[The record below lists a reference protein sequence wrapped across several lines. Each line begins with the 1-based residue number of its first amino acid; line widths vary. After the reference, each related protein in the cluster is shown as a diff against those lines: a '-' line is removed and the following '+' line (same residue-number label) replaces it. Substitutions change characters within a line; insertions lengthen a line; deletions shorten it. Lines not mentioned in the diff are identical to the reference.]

1 MALKTLGAKA
11 AAALDQELM
20 STGAFS
26 IDQLMELA
34 GLSVSQAIYR
44 VHPLTKGRRI
54 LVACGPGNNGGDG
67 LVAARH
73 LFFYGYKPTVFYPK
87 RSKNELYQ
95 RLAKQLED
103 LEVPFVNDFQAAI
116 DSTDHVIDA
125 IFGLLFPVHRIAKV
139 HRPNNVTAG
148 FSFSGE
154 VREPF
159 PSVIQAL
166 QDTKLP
172 VTSVDAPS
180 SWDIENGPPESGLG
194 SSFMPTALVS
204 LTAPK
209 PLVRHFRGRHF
220 VGGRFVSQSIAKKYD
235 FEVPNYPGIDQV
247 VELEPSE
254 QKL

>member
-1 MALKTLGAKA
+1 MAIKTLGAKA

-34 GLSVSQAIYR
+34 GLAVSQAVYR
-44 VHPLTKGRRI
+44 LQPLESGRRI

-73 LFFYGYKPTVFYPK
+73 LRHYGYNPTVFYPK
-87 RSKNELYQ
+87 RSKNDLYQ

-103 LEVPFVNDFQAAI
+103 LDVPFVDDFSSAVS
-116 DSTDHVIDA
+116 STDHIVDA
-125 IFGLLFPVHRIAKV
+125 IF
-139 HRPNNVTAG
+139 G

-159 PSVIQAL
+159 PAVIQAL
-166 QDTKLP
+166 QETKLP

-209 PLVRHFRGRHF
+209 PLVKYFRGRHF
-220 VGGRFVSQSIAKKYD
+220 IGGRFVTPAIASKYV
-235 FEVPNYPGIDQV
+235 FEVPEYKGIDQV
-247 VELEPSE
+247 VEVETTG

>member
-1 MALKTLGAKA
+1 
-11 AAALDQELM
+11 M

-34 GLSVSQAIYR
+34 GLSVSQAVYR
-44 VHPLTKGRRI
+44 VHPISKGPKV
-54 LVACGPGNNGGDG
+54 LVAVGPGNNGGDG

-73 LFFYGYKPTVFYPK
+73 LRHYGYQPSIYYPK

-103 LEVPFVNDFQAAI
+103 LRVPFVDDFPAALA
-116 DSTDHVIDA
+116 STDHVVDA
-125 IFGLLFPVHRIAKV
+125 IF
-139 HRPNNVTAG
+139 G

-159 PSVIQAL
+159 PAVIQAM
-166 QDTKLP
+166 QDAKVP

-180 SWDIENGPPESGLG
+180 SWNIEEGPPMSGVG
-194 SSFMPTALVS
+194 SAFHPDVLVS

-209 PLVRHFRGRHF
+209 PLVKYFKGRHF
-220 VGGRFVSQSIAKKYD
+220 IGGRFVTPTIAEKFGFDLPEY
-235 FEVPNYPGIDQV
+235 EGIDQV
-247 VELEPSE
+247 VEVGPDGH
-254 QKL
+254 KL

>member
-1 MALKTLGAKA
+1 MALKVYLSAKA
-11 AAALDQELM
+11 AAALDKDLM
-20 STGAFS
+20 SAGAFS

-34 GLSVSQAIYR
+34 GLSVSEAVYK
-44 VHPLTKGRRI
+44 VHPPSKGRNI

-73 LFFYGYKPTVFYPK
+73 LHHYGYKPFIYYPK

-103 LEVPFVNDFQAAI
+103 LEVSFVDDFPKALQTA
-116 DSTDHVIDA
+116 DHIIDA
-125 IFGLLFPVHRIAKV
+125 IF
-139 HRPNNVTAG
+139 G

-159 PSVIQAL
+159 PAVIRAL
-166 QDTKLP
+166 EETRLP

-180 SWDIENGPPESGLG
+180 SWDIEEGPPKTGLG
-194 SSFMPTALVS
+194 SSFNPTVLVS

-209 PLVRHFRGRHF
+209 PLVKHFQGRHF
-220 VGGRFVSQSIAKKYD
+220 VGGRFVSDTVAKKYNLSLP
-235 FEVPNYPGIDQV
+235 EYQGIDQV
-247 VELEPSE
+247 VEIENSV
-254 QKL
+254 QKH

>member
-1 MALKTLGAKA
+1 
-11 AAALDQELM
+11 M

-34 GLSVSQAIYR
+34 GLAVSQAVYR
-44 VHPLTKGRRI
+44 VQPLDKGRRI

-73 LFFYGYKPTVFYPK
+73 LFYYGYRPTVFYPK

-95 RLAKQLED
+95 IVFPFNVQRIADHGLQRLAKQLED
-103 LEVPFVNDFQAAI
+103 LEIPFIDDFPAAMK
-116 DSTDHVIDA
+116 STDHVVDA
-125 IFGLLFPVHRIAKV
+125 IF
-139 HRPNNVTAG
+139 G
-148 FSFSGE
+148 FSFSGQ

-159 PSVIQAL
+159 QAVIQSL
-166 QDTKLP
+166 QDTRIP

-180 SWDIENGPPESGLG
+180 SWDIENGPPKTGLG

-209 PLVRHFRGRHF
+209 PLVNHFTGRHF
-220 VGGRFVSQSIAKKYD
+220 IGGRFVSPSIAKKYHFD
-235 FEVPNYPGIDQV
+235 VPPYQGVDQV
-247 VELEPSE
+247 VEVGSSE